1 MDIPVLYIVYQK
13 WPYIISSRYIFH
25 VGFWGCT
32 WKKPTILSLNGWMFG
47 ENPLIFICNM
57 VVIWSEIQL
66 KNHHLVLL
74 GPLFSSMLP
83 LEFRQKKH
91 QIRWMFPPEFFL
103 FVHTCSLT
111 NWTTSQAGYEFL
123 DLEKQKKNEE
133 NNLPRKCFFLS
144 QLIWEKK
151 EKAILTR
158 RIEIFFVNFQPVLW
172 GNDAIWLGHIFQIG
186 WGKTTN

>member
-1 MDIPVLYIVYQK
+1 
-13 WPYIISSRYIFH
+13 
-25 VGFWGCT
+25 
-32 WKKPTILSLNGWMFG
+32 MFG
-47 ENPLIFICNM
+47 ENPLNM

-111 NWTTSQAGYEFL
+111 NWTTSQQAMNFWIS
-123 DLEKQKKNEE
+123 KNKK
-133 NNLPRKCFFLS
+133 KT
-144 QLIWEKK
+144 K
-151 EKAILTR
+151 
-158 RIEIFFVNFQPVLW
+158 
-172 GNDAIWLGHIFQIG
+172 
-186 WGKTTN
+186 KTTSQESAFF